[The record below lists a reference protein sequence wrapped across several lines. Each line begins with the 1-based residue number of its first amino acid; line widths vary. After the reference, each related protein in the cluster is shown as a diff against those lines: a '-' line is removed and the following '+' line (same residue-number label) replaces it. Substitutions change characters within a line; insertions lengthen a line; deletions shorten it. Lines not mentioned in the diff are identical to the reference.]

1 MTANGRNLRQVGDRV
16 ETLIDE
22 MRSGADEPTRARAE
36 ELVHLLV
43 DLYGAGL
50 ERVTEIL
57 AEDGE
62 SGQRLLR
69 KLADDRFLASL
80 LVLHSLHPVD
90 VETRIHEALEQ
101 VRPYLGSHAG
111 GVEYLGIDDEGIVR
125 LKLQGS
131 CDGCPS
137 STVTVELAIERAIQ
151 EAAPEVMGIEVEGAV
166 EAAPPA
172 PALLQIQP
180 LRRGDPAPESELP
193 GSNGNGKSDGHDDG
207 QGDGWIVLEGDP
219 GPGPGATRTLDIGG
233 ATVLLA
239 DVEGS
244 VLAYLDAC
252 GACGA
257 SLRTSALERE
267 RLRCPACDEEFD
279 VRRAGRGVGRPE
291 LHLQPLPLLQRDG
304 RWSVAM
310 PAGVR
315 A

>member
-1 MTANGRNLRQVGDRV
+1 MNGRNLRAVGDRV

-22 MRSGADEPTRARAE
+22 IRSIADETTRDKSE
-36 ELVHLLV
+36 ELVGLLV

-50 ERVTEIL
+50 ERIVEIL
-57 AEDGE
+57 SEDAE
-62 SGQRLLR
+62 SGQRALM

-90 VETRIHEALEQ
+90 VDQRIQQALEQ

-111 GVEYLGIDDEGIVR
+111 GVEYLGTDDEGIAH

-151 EAAPEVMGIEVEGAV
+151 EAAPEVAGIEVEGVAQA
-166 EAAPPA
+166 ERA

-180 LRRGDPAPESELP
+180 LHRADERSE
-193 GSNGNGKSDGHDDG
+193 GNGVGE
-207 QGDGWIVLEGDP
+207 GWTVLEEDAVP
-219 GPGPGATRTLDIGG
+219 GPGMMRPLDVSGV
-233 ATVLLA
+233 AVLLA
-239 DVEGS
+239 SVDGS
-244 VLAYLDAC
+244 MLAYLDAC

-257 SLRTSALERE
+257 SLSTSVLEHE
-267 RLRCPACDEEFD
+267 RLRCEACSEVFD
-279 VRRAGRGVGRPE
+279 VRHAGRGVERSG
-291 LHLQPLPLLQRDG
+291 LHLQPLPLLQHDG
-304 RWSVAM
+304 LWSVAM
-310 PAGVR
+310 PAGVG